1 MLGNSRERDHLKP
14 AAKRDRDSFA
24 RGNASEVR
32 FHAPIP
38 AECFAQV
45 AVNLIQGK
53 WKTRVLSRLQ
63 RGPARLGELGRLLP
77 MASKKMLAQHL
88 REMERDG
95 LVTRKNLSG
104 RVLHVEH
111 SLSESG
117 GRAVLQLISML
128 QDWSIEHLPFKTDEQ
143 TGVAGAACGS
153 GANQSRPH
161 EEDHPAAR
169 IRHP

>member
-1 MLGNSRERDHLKP
+1 MLGNSRERDQLKP

-38 AECFAQV
+38 EECFAQV

-63 RGPARLGELGRLLP
+63 HGPARLGELGRLLP

-95 LVTRKNLSG
+95 LVTRTNLSG
-104 RVLHVEH
+104 RVLHVEY
-111 SLSESG
+111 SLSGSG

-143 TGVAGAACGS
+143 AAVGGS
-153 GANQSRPH
+153 GANQSRPQ

-169 IRHP
+169 IQHP